1 VIAVLFS
8 SEKDKQFFILLSDAA
23 RNLVEVTREYGLMVK
38 DLDRSPEYAER
49 LHKLENKGDR
59 FTHDLIHMLN
69 KQFITPLEREDLLT
83 LGVKLDD
90 VTDNLEAAASRM
102 DLYKIRGENQWLI
115 RFGEVITKQAHEIV
129 TAMDKLQAKNL
140 MAIRENAVQINLLEN
155 EGDDLLRDALADL
168 FERETNP
175 ITIIK
180 LKEIYETL
188 EMVTDR
194 AEDVANAL
202 ESVIMKNA

>member
-1 VIAVLFS
+1 VIA
-8 SEKDKQFFILLSDAA
+8 
-23 RNLVEVTREYGLMVK
+23 
-38 DLDRSPEYAER
+38 
-49 LHKLENKGDR
+49 
-59 FTHDLIHMLN
+59 
-69 KQFITPLEREDLLT
+69 
-83 LGVKLDD
+83 
-90 VTDNLEAAASRM
+90 
-102 DLYKIRGENQWLI
+102 
-115 RFGEVITKQAHEIV
+115 KQAHEIV
-129 TAMDKLQAKNL
+129 TAMDKLKEKNL